1 MTEMAYHNPVLLHEC
16 IDGLRIE
23 PAGTYIDATFGGG
36 GHSRLMLDRLGK
48 NGRLIAFDRDADSQ
62 QSLLDDPRFTL
73 VHHDFKFL
81 KNFLLYMGVIPV
93 DGILAD
99 LGISSHQVDT
109 PERGFSFRW
118 DAPLDMRMD
127 QDAPLSAAGLINQS
141 SEKQLQDIFSMYGE
155 VRNARTLAQAIIKK
169 RNFRPLTLTSELI
182 EAAEEVAPRR
192 ENIKKYLAPVFQ
204 ALRIAVNG
212 EMDGLVKFMKQAAD
226 VLSPG
231 GRMVVLT
238 YHSLED
244 RIVKNFFQ
252 EGNAEGVAISDVYGN
267 KIAPFAV
274 LNKKP
279 VVPSESEIESNPRA
293 RSAKLRIAEKI

>member
-1 MTEMAYHNPVLLHEC
+1 
-16 IDGLRIE
+16 
-23 PAGTYIDATFGGG
+23 
-36 GHSRLMLDRLGK
+36 
-48 NGRLIAFDRDADSQ
+48 
-62 QSLLDDPRFTL
+62 
-73 VHHDFKFL
+73 
-81 KNFLLYMGVIPV
+81 MGVIPV